1 MYATIESV
9 LLFAFMDSFDPLV
22 TIRTATPDEYE
33 RVVELS
39 KNMHHAKVP
48 ALESSLWDEDP
59 IAWIGEECKKG
70 NAEVSVA
77 YDSATQNI
85 VASGIGIIYEAPS
98 SSYDELNDKIGY
110 IRWMSTA
117 EDFRGY
123 GVGEQILNHL
133 MKWFEEKNT
142 SRVELHATD
151 KATEFY
157 SQHGFQQDEETDMWW
172 KSTKS

>member
-1 MYATIESV
+1 
-9 LLFAFMDSFDPLV
+9 MDSFDPLV
-22 TIRTATPDEYE
+22 TTRTATPDEYE

-39 KNMHHAKVP
+39 KNMRHQKVDGI
-48 ALESSLWDEDP
+48 ASELWDKDP
-59 IAWIGEECKKG
+59 IAWMGEECKKG
-70 NAEVSVA
+70 NAEVAVA

-85 VASGIGIIYEAPS
+85 VASGIGIVYEDPS
-98 SSYDELNDKIGY
+98 SSYDELNEKIGY

-133 MKWFEEKNT
+133 MNWFVEKSA
-142 SRVELHATD
+142 SRVQLHATD

-157 SQHGFQQDEETDMWW
+157 SQHGFQNDPETDMWW
-172 KSTKS
+172 RKL